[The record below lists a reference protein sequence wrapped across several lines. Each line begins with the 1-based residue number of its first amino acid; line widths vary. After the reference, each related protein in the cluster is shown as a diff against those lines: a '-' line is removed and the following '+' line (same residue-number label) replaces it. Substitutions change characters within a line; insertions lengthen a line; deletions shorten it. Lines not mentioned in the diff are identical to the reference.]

1 MLHDRRRIVVS
12 AAAALALSGA
22 AGQALAQRR
31 LKIGISM
38 PEAQNSFFN
47 ALGKSLVDNLREAGA
62 DPVLLAANGD
72 ANEQINNINDLVAQ
86 QVDALIVNPLNT
98 EGPAPGVK
106 RAFDA
111 GIPIFMVART
121 LDARYSNWW
130 KTFIGIDFVHIGT
143 AKGRWVVEN
152 TKPGKVGMLLA
163 TSGAVSMMEQ
173 ERSFR
178 AVVEP
183 AGYKVVFA
191 QHSPQTRE
199 RGLKL
204 SEDALVAN
212 PDISVMYAG
221 SDDLGLGAAQ
231 AAKAAGREGKIAIL
245 GLNGTPAALAAV
257 HNGEMAMTVLLDAAS
272 WGKTVTATV
281 MDFLRAKKEPPR
293 FIPLD
298 FVIVTQKNAY
308 DHIPAALRER
318 LGVKPR

>member
-1 MLHDRRRIVVS
+1 MMQARRRMVVS
-12 AAAALALSGA
+12 AAAAMALPGMV
-22 AGQALAQRR
+22 GQARAQRR
-31 LKIGISM
+31 PRVGISM

-47 ALGKSLVDNLREAGA
+47 ALGKSLVEQLREAGA

-72 ANEQINNINDLVAQ
+72 ANEQINNINDLVSQ

-111 GIPIFMVART
+111 GIPVFMVART
-121 LDARYSNWW
+121 LDAKYSSWW
-130 KTFIGIDFVHIGT
+130 KAFIGIDFVHIGT
-143 AKGRWVVEN
+143 AKGRWVLEN

-231 AAKAAGREGKIAIL
+231 AAKAAGRQGQIAIL
-245 GLNGTPAALAAV
+245 GLNGTPPALAAV
-257 HNGEMAMTVLLDAAS
+257 HNGEMAMTVLLDAGA
-272 WGKTVTATV
+272 WGKTVIATV

-298 FVIVTQKNAY
+298 FAIVTQKNAY

>member
-1 MLHDRRRIVVS
+1 MLSDRRRIVLS
-12 AAAALALSGA
+12 AAAVMTFPSAM
-22 AGQALAQRR
+22 GQALAQRR
-31 LKIGISM
+31 PKIGISM
-38 PEAQNSFFN
+38 PESQNSFFN
-47 ALGKSLVDNLREAGA
+47 ALGKSLVDNLRAAGA

-86 QVDALIVNPLNT
+86 QIDALIVNPLNT

-121 LDARYSNWW
+121 LDAKYANWW

-143 AKGRWVVEN
+143 AKGKWVVEN

-191 QHSPQTRE
+191 QNSPQTRE

-204 SEDALVAN
+204 TEDALVAN
-212 PDISVMYAG
+212 PDIMVMYAG
-221 SDDLGLGAAQ
+221 SDDLGLGASQ
-231 AAKAAGREGKIAIL
+231 AVKAAGREGKVSIL
-245 GLNGTPAALAAV
+245 GLNGTPPALAAV
-257 HNGEMAMTVLLDAAS
+257 HNGEMAMTVLLDAAT
-272 WGKTVTATV
+272 WGKTVTGTV

-308 DHIPAALRER
+308 EHIPPALRER

>member
-1 MLHDRRRIVVS
+1 MLSDRRRVVLS
-12 AAAALALSGA
+12 AAAALVLPGTT
-22 AGQALAQRR
+22 GQALAQRR
-31 LKIGISM
+31 PKIGISM
-38 PEAQNSFFN
+38 PESQNSFFN
-47 ALGKSLVDNLREAGA
+47 ALGKSLVDNLRAAGA

-121 LDARYSNWW
+121 LDPKYANWW

-143 AKGRWVVEN
+143 AKGKWVVEN

-191 QHSPQTRE
+191 QNSPQTRE

-204 SEDALVAN
+204 TEDALVAN
-212 PDISVMYAG
+212 PDIMVMYAG
-221 SDDLGLGAAQ
+221 SDDLGLGASQ
-231 AAKAAGREGKIAIL
+231 AVKAAGREGKVAIL
-245 GLNGTPAALAAV
+245 GLNGTPPALAAV

-272 WGKTVTATV
+272 WGKTVTGTV

-298 FVIVTQKNAY
+298 FEIVTQKNAY
-308 DHIPAALRER
+308 EHIPPALRER

>member
-1 MLHDRRRIVVS
+1 MLSDRRRVVLS
-12 AAAALALSGA
+12 AAAAVVLPGTM
-22 AGQALAQRR
+22 GQTLAQRR
-31 LKIGISM
+31 PKIGISM
-38 PEAQNSFFN
+38 PESQNSFFN
-47 ALGKSLVDNLREAGA
+47 ALGKSLVDNLRAAGA

-86 QVDALIVNPLNT
+86 QVDALIVNPLNA

-121 LDARYSNWW
+121 LDAKYANWW

-143 AKGRWVVEN
+143 AKGKWVVEN

-191 QHSPQTRE
+191 QNSPQTRE

-204 SEDALVAN
+204 TEDALVAN
-212 PDISVMYAG
+212 PDIMVMYAG
-221 SDDLGLGAAQ
+221 SDDLGLGASQ
-231 AAKAAGREGKIAIL
+231 AVKAAGREGKVAIL
-245 GLNGTPAALAAV
+245 GLNGTPPALAAV

-272 WGKTVTATV
+272 WGKTVTGTV

-298 FVIVTQKNAY
+298 FEIVTQKNAY
-308 DHIPAALRER
+308 EHIPPALRER

>member
-1 MLHDRRRIVVS
+1 MHDRRKFVMSTS
-12 AAAALALSGA
+12 AVLALAGTTGRA
-22 AGQALAQRR
+22 HAQRK

-47 ALGKSLVDNLREAGA
+47 ALGKALVDTIREAGA
-62 DPVLLAANGD
+62 DAVLLAANGD

-86 QVDALIVNPLNT
+86 RVDALIVNPLNT

-106 RAFDA
+106 RAFEA

-121 LDARYSNWW
+121 LDSKYSSWW
-130 KTFIGIDFVHIGT
+130 KTFIGIDFVQIGT

-163 TSGAVSMMEQ
+163 TSGAISMMEQ

-212 PDISVMYAG
+212 PDISIMYAG

-231 AAKAAGREGKIAIL
+231 AAKAAGREGKISIL
-245 GLNGTPAALAAV
+245 GLNGTPPALAAV
-257 HNGEMAMTVLLDAAS
+257 HNGEMAMTVLLDAAT
-272 WGKTVTATV
+272 WGKTVTGIV
-281 MDFLRAKKEPPR
+281 MEFLRAKKEPAR